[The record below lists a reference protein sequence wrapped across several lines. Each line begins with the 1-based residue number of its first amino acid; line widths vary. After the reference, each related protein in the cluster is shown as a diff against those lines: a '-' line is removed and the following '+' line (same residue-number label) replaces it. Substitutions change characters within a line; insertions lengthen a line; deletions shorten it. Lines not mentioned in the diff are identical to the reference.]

1 MKNAIVV
8 SAALLWSSLAGSLA
22 QNSASTSDF
31 SLPPMQLRTELTLDS
46 PPSPAPS
53 PFPLHVLDTNS
64 PSRDVS
70 ASTPDTAGTLQS
82 YNARSDRVFLVPP
95 LGREPETPLGRAIN
109 SIGQPE
115 VVRLGSAS
123 LESSVVTAVKRRNP
137 LCLINATFLKM
148 TW

>member
-1 MKNAIVV
+1 MKSALVV
-8 SAALLWSSLAGSLA
+8 SVALLWSSVAGSLA

-31 SLPPMQLRTELTLDS
+31 SLPPMRLRTELTLDS
-46 PPSPAPS
+46 PRLPVPS
-53 PFPLHVLDTNS
+53 PFPIHVLDTNS

-70 ASTPDTAGTLQS
+70 ASTPDAASALQS
-82 YNARSDRVFLVPP
+82 YNARSDRFFLVRP
-95 LGREPETPLGRAIN
+95 LERAPETPLERTFN

-115 VVRLGSAS
+115 VVRLGNAS